1 MNEQSAISKS
11 RQAGASEGRIFVAIQ
26 QQICERQP
34 HWIGGVP
41 DAGDVRG
48 LVSIVAHRLGIDRE
62 VVQTLWDGVF
72 SNGF

>member
-1 MNEQSAISKS
+1 MNECIAVSKAC
-11 RQAGASEGRIFVAIQ
+11 QADASEGRIFVAIQ
-26 QQICERQP
+26 HEIYERLP

-48 LVSIVAHRLGIDRE
+48 LVSIVAYRLGIDRE
-62 VVQTLWDGVF
+62 IVQKLWDEVF